1 MTAKD
6 ETGAHAEPASAAKGA
21 RAEANVTVR
30 LGGAAPEASPVLPVQ
45 RFEDRGEIA
54 RGGMSS
60 VRKVFDHL
68 IMREVAMKALEPT
81 RNFDELAHFIEEAQI
96 TGQLDH
102 PNIVPVHDIEMD
114 EQGLPTRFT
123 MKLVRGKTL
132 ETLLDECG
140 PPPLAAERLEELLQ
154 VFLRV
159 CDAVAFAHSRGVIHR
174 DLKPANIMVGSYGQ
188 VYVMDWGVAMLRE
201 APRASDGAK
210 LPRVQRSGDTLPE
223 ALGSL
228 TGTPLYMAPEQ
239 ARGQVSEI
247 DERTDVY
254 GLGGVLY
261 QMLTQRAP
269 HEANSVD
276 ESLRL
281 ARRGLVPLASE
292 LVVHAALP
300 PFLCRI
306 AAKALA
312 DQPNDRYPSV
322 AELKK
327 DVEGFLRGGGWFAQK
342 QFGAGTIIVRE
353 GDGADAA
360 YIITHGECELHK
372 IVDGEARFVRLL
384 GAGEVFGE
392 TAIFSSSTRTATV
405 IARTEVTALLVTRAA
420 LERELDRNEWLK
432 AFVRALAE
440 RFVDLDRE
448 VSRRPSDPSLRR

>member
-1 MTAKD
+1 MNIKD
-6 ETGAHAEPASAAKGA
+6 EQEPGDT
-21 RAEANVTVR
+21 RAEERTPADANVTVR
-30 LGGAAPEASPVLPVQ
+30 LGGAAPTAAPPLPGQ

-54 RGGMSS
+54 RGGMST
-60 VRKVFDHL
+60 VRRVFDHL
-68 IMREVAMKALEPT
+68 VMREVAMKTLEPT

-102 PNIVPVHDIEMD
+102 PNIVPVHDVEMD

-123 MKLVRGKTL
+123 MKLVRGQTL
-132 ETLLDECG
+132 EAVLRDCG
-140 PPPLAAERLEELLQ
+140 PPPLAAEKLEELLN

-174 DLKPANIMVGSYGQ
+174 DLKPTNIMVGSHGQ
-188 VYVMDWGVAMLRE
+188 VYVMDWGVALLRE

-239 ARGQVSEI
+239 ARGLVSEV

-254 GLGGVLY
+254 GLGGILY

-269 HEANSVD
+269 HEAASVD
-276 ESLRL
+276 ESVQL
-281 ARRGLVPLASE
+281 AKRGEITPPEDLIT
-292 LVVHAALP
+292 HAPLP

-306 AAKALA
+306 ASKALA
-312 DQPNDRYPSV
+312 SQAKNRYQSV
-322 AELKK
+322 ADLKR
-327 DVEGFLRGGGWFAQK
+327 DVEAFLRGGGWFAQRR
-342 QFGAGTIIVRE
+342 FPAGTAIVTE
-353 GDGADAA
+353 GDGADEA
-360 YIITHGECELHK
+360 YIIMQGQCELHK
-372 IVDGEARFVRLL
+372 VVDGTSRFVRLL
-384 GAGEVFGE
+384 GPGEVFGE

-405 IARTEVTALLVTRAA
+405 TARDEVIALVVTRAA
-420 LERELDRNEWLK
+420 LERELDRNEWLR

-440 RFVDLDRE
+440 RFVELDRH
-448 VSRRPSDPSLRR
+448 VSGRPSADDEVPP

>member
-1 MTAKD
+1 
-6 ETGAHAEPASAAKGA
+6 
-21 RAEANVTVR
+21 
-30 LGGAAPEASPVLPVQ
+30 VQ

-68 IMREVAMKALEPT
+68 VMREVAMKALEPT

-132 ETLLDECG
+132 EALLDECG

-210 LPRVQRSGDTLPE
+210 LPHVQRSGDTLPE

-239 ARGQVSEI
+239 ARGHVSEI

-261 QMLTQRAP
+261 HMLTQRAP
-269 HEANSVD
+269 HEADSVE

-281 ARRGLVPLASE
+281 ARRGLVPVATE
-292 LVVHAALP
+292 VVVHAPLP

-312 DQPNDRYPSV
+312 DRPNDRHQSV

-342 QFGAGTIIVRE
+342 QFAAGTIIVRE

-360 YIITHGECELHK
+360 YIIAQGECELHK
-372 IVDGEARFVRLL
+372 IVDGESRFVRVL
-384 GAGEVFGE
+384 GTGEVFGE

-405 IARTEVTALLVTRAA
+405 TARTDVTALLVTRTA

>member
-1 MTAKD
+1 
-6 ETGAHAEPASAAKGA
+6 
-21 RAEANVTVR
+21 V
-30 LGGAAPEASPVLPVQ
+30 
-45 RFEDRGEIA
+45 
-54 RGGMSS
+54 
-60 VRKVFDHL
+60 
-68 IMREVAMKALEPT
+68 MREVAMKTLEPT

-123 MKLVRGKTL
+123 MKLVRGSTL
-132 ETLLDECG
+132 EALLRECG
-140 PPPLAAERLEELLQ
+140 PPPLAAEKLEELLQ

-174 DLKPANIMVGSYGQ
+174 DLKPANIMIGSHGQ

-201 APRASDGAK
+201 APRTGDGSK

-239 ARGQVSEI
+239 ARGQVSQI

-254 GLGGVLY
+254 GLGGILY

-269 HEANSVD
+269 HEANSVAD
-276 ESLRL
+276 SLKT
-281 ARRGLVPLASE
+281 ARTGSVPYATDI
-292 LVVHAALP
+292 VADAPLP

-312 DQPNDRYPSV
+312 AQPRDRHQSV

-327 DVEGFLRGGGWFAQK
+327 EVEAFLRGGGWFAQK
-342 QFGAGTIIVRE
+342 RFAPGSVIVQE
-353 GDGADAA
+353 GDIAEAA
-360 YIITHGECELHK
+360 FIIAHGECELHK
-372 IVDGEARFVRLL
+372 ILDGETRFVRVL
-384 GAGEVFGE
+384 GPGEVFGE
-392 TAIFSSSTRTATV
+392 TAIFSSSRRTASV
-405 IARTEVTALLVTRAA
+405 LAKTEVTALVVTRAA

-432 AFVRALAE
+432 AFVSALAE
-440 RFVDLDRE
+440 RFVDLDRKI
-448 VSRRPSDPSLRR
+448 SGRPADPASER